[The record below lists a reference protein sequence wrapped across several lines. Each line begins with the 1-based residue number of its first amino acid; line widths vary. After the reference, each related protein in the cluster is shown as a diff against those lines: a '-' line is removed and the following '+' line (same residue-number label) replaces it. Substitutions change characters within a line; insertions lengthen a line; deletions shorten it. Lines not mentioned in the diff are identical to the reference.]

1 MKLEPG
7 TILNGTDLS
16 DVDFS
21 ELDLSGATFDACTIV
36 DANVS
41 GTCFEGARFS
51 KCSMIRSR
59 FANVDFRDAIFE
71 DCSFA
76 DDQGHIGAQFAFSR
90 VEEARFYRCDLSFA
104 KFERSE
110 LYGVEI
116 ETCNLRGA
124 VFKKVDFARAFGSKV
139 VKWAGAIKGCNL
151 ELADLAELRMPDCD
165 LNNSRFREA
174 VLFDADFEGAD
185 LRGCDFVQAL
195 TAGAKFARADM
206 RGADLSGMSL
216 VELGSFARMMVSADQ
231 QYLLLAA
238 LGVDVFP

>member
-21 ELDLSGATFDACTIV
+21 ELDLSGAIFDACTIV

-76 DDQGHIGAQFAFSR
+76 DDQGRMGAQFAFSR
-90 VEEARFYRCDLSFA
+90 VEE
-104 KFERSE
+104 
-110 LYGVEI
+110 
-116 ETCNLRGA
+116 GA
-124 VFKKVDFARAFGSKV
+124 FID
-139 VKWAGAIKGCNL
+139 
-151 ELADLAELRMPDCD
+151 
-165 LNNSRFREA
+165 
-174 VLFDADFEGAD
+174 
-185 LRGCDFVQAL
+185 
-195 TAGAKFARADM
+195 
-206 RGADLSGMSL
+206 ADLSVCEVRAIGTL
-216 VELGSFARMMVSADQ
+216 WRGNEDPATFAELSSRRMDFG
-231 QYLLLAA
+231 A
-238 LGVDVFP
+238 LGARSVQIGGDQGL